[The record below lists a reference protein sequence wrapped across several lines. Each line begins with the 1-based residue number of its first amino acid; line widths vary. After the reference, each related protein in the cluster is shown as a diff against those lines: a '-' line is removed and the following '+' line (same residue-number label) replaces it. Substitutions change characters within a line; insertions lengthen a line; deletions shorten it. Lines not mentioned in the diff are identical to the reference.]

1 MEIAITK
8 EELPKICR
16 QGIPELLN
24 DIYGYEEFRQFDIYK
39 DLDVDKTTITVS
51 QGQLIEQV
59 VCESEKGIVSDKGIH
74 NYILTAPTGSGKS
87 LLFQLPAIYLG
98 KKYQWL
104 TIVVSPLKALM
115 EDQVDNLR
123 EVGYDKVDYASSD
136 LSPEEKNA
144 VYERVRNGETDLFY
158 LSPELL
164 LSYDIKHFIGDRR
177 IGLLVVDEAHTVT
190 TWGKEFRVDYWFL
203 GRYLKNL
210 KSSLGYAFPIFALT
224 ATAVYN
230 PDGDNDMVFETI
242 RSLRLSPCVLYCGKV
257 KRDNIKFDIK
267 KMEIMEGQTY
277 DHAKQD
283 VILKRT
289 DDFLADHKTILY
301 YPFAAS
307 IDTRVKMWVSPAN
320 RHLVSTYYGKKDKTS
335 KSAIVEAFREG
346 VKRMIV
352 ATKAFGMGV
361 DISDIDRIY
370 HVAPS
375 STFVDYVQEIGRAAR
390 DKNIIGVSATDF
402 NERDFYYMNRL
413 HMISSISQE
422 QLGLILKKLWDI
434 YVMKGKQKEMQV
446 ALSDF
451 EFAVRIPRKPNKVEY
466 ESDLAQVIKT
476 ALLWIEEDLN
486 KRNKQQVMEVNP
498 LKLFTDGYIREK
510 SGNAAFLETYKKYLQ
525 PVDGQD
531 NIYHVA
537 FEKLWEDCFPVIP
550 YGEFKH
556 NLYNGTL
563 FDGVCA
569 VAVGKH
575 EVMLLEDAETINDK
589 LCSLLKR
596 ISNMLTVARLGNKGK
611 FEEED
616 IEAIFKEYTMD
627 VPSAKRFIY
636 SLLESRVEE
645 GRSLSLITSQKKKG
659 QDKLVFTVKR
669 GFDLLLDRYGKLC
682 KKCIIGEKGSRL
694 LFFVTLFSDMNML
707 LNLLS
712 MLNLIDY
719 TVEGGIQSVNVSFV
733 QPDVIRQ
740 IVENG
745 DYGNL
750 VLRNNEKVFQE
761 QIELYR
767 LFFGNTNL
775 TDEERW
781 NFIESYFTGSSVEEL
796 KGLYGKSNR

>member
-1 MEIAITK
+1 MEIVITK
-8 EELPKICR
+8 GKLPKDCR
-16 QGIPELLN
+16 REVVELLN
-24 DIYGYEEFRQFDIYK
+24 DIYGYKAFRPFDIYK
-39 DLDVDKTTITVS
+39 DLSVDKTTITIS
-51 QGQLIEQV
+51 QDQLIEKV
-59 VCESEKGIVSDKGIH
+59 IGESEKSAEDGSIH
-74 NYILTAPTGSGKS
+74 NYMLTAPTGSGKS

-98 KKYQWL
+98 NKYQRL
-104 TIVVSPLKALM
+104 TIVVSPLKALI

-123 EVGYDKVDYASSD
+123 EVGYDRVDYASSD

-164 LSYDIKHFIGDRR
+164 LSYDIKHFIGNRR
-177 IGLLVVDEAHTVT
+177 IGFLVVDEAHTVT

-210 KSSLGYAFPIFALT
+210 KSYLGYNFPIFALT

-230 PDGDNDMVFETI
+230 PKGDNDMVFETI
-242 RSLRLSPCVLYCGKV
+242 RSLCLSPCVLYVGKV
-257 KRDNIKFDIK
+257 KRGNIQFDIK
-267 KMEIMEGQTY
+267 KMEIGEGQTY
-277 DHAKQD
+277 ERAKQSM
-283 VILKRT
+283 ILKRT
-289 DDFLADHKTILY
+289 DDYLANHKTILY

-307 IDTRVKMWVSPAN
+307 IDNRVKMWVSPAN
-320 RHLVSTYYGKKDKTS
+320 RHLVSTYYGKKDKTQ
-335 KSAIVEAFREG
+335 KSMIVEAFREG
-346 VKRMIV
+346 TKRMII
-352 ATKAFGMGV
+352 ATKAFGMGI

-390 DKNIIGVSATDF
+390 DKSIIGVSATDF
-402 NERDFYYMNRL
+402 EERDFYYMNRL

-422 QLGLILKKLWDI
+422 QLGLILKKMWDI

-451 EFAVRIPRKPNKVEY
+451 EFAVHIPRKPNKVEY
-466 ESDLAQVIKT
+466 ESDSAQVVKT

-486 KRNKQQVMEVNP
+486 RRSKEPVVEVNP
-498 LKLFTDGYIREK
+498 LKLLTDGFIQEK
-510 SGNAAFLETYKKYLQ
+510 SGNTMFLDLYKDYLRS
-525 PVDGQD
+525 VDGQEG
-531 NIYHVA
+531 IYHVT
-537 FEKLWEDCFPVIP
+537 FERLWENCFSEVP
-550 YGEFKH
+550 YGEFKR
-556 NLYNGTL
+556 NLYNGKL

-575 EVMLLEDAETINDK
+575 EVMLLEDAEIIHAK

-596 ISNMLTVARLGNKGK
+596 ISDMLSVAQLANKGK

-616 IEAIFKEYTMD
+616 LEAIFKEYNMG
-627 VPSAKRFIY
+627 VPSAKHFIY

-645 GRSLSLITSQKKKG
+645 GRSLSLITSQKKKD
-659 QDKLVFTVKR
+659 QDKLTFTVSR
-669 GFDLLLDRYGKLC
+669 GFNLLLDRYEKLC

-694 LFFVTLFSDMNML
+694 LFFVTPFSDMNML

-712 MLNLIDY
+712 MLDLIDY
-719 TVEGGIQSVNVSFV
+719 TIEGGIQSVNVSFI
-733 QPDVIRQ
+733 QPDVIHQ

-745 DYGNL
+745 NYENL
-750 VLRNNEKVFQE
+750 VLKNNEKIFQE
-761 QIELYR
+761 QIELFR
-767 LFFGNTNL
+767 LFFGKTNL

-781 NFIESYFTGSSVEEL
+781 DFIESYFTGSSVEEL
-796 KGLYGKSNR
+796 KRLYSKE